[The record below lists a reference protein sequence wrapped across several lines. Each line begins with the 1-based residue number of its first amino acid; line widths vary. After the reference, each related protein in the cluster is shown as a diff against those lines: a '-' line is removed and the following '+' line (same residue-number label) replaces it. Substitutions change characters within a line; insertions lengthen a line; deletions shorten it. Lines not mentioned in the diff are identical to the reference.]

1 MPSIQPVF
9 PADWGTYRPAEIT
22 IRMKSAEME
31 TDWTSVF
38 YDMEL
43 KRPITVAK
51 ELGQAAMAKAIEDV
65 AIKAQEGDRMMN
77 IAAGEKN
84 VFGKIAHDRYM
95 RNGQKEITVEA
106 IPHQGVLIDF
116 RIYPPEITVDPRGA
130 HPK

>member
-130 HPK
+130 LPK

>member
-9 PADWGTYRPAEIT
+9 PADWGIYRPAEIT

-51 ELGQAAMAKAIEDV
+51 ELGQAAMEKAIEDV

-130 HPK
+130 LPK

>member
-1 MPSIQPVF
+1 MPSIQTVL
-9 PADWGTYRPAEIT
+9 PADWGIYRPAEIT
-22 IRMKSAEME
+22 IRMKPAEME

-38 YDMEL
+38 NDLEL
-43 KRPITVAK
+43 MRPITVAK

-84 VFGKIAHDRYM
+84 VFGNIAHERYM
-95 RNGQKEITVEA
+95 RNGRKEVTIEA

-130 HPK
+130 LPK

>member
-22 IRMKSAEME
+22 IRMRSAEME

-43 KRPITVAK
+43 KRPIAVAK
-51 ELGQAAMAKAIEDV
+51 ELGRGAMAKAIEDV

-130 HPK
+130 LPK

>member
-9 PADWGTYRPAEIT
+9 PADWGIYRPAEIT

-51 ELGQAAMAKAIEDV
+51 ELGQAAMEKAIEDV

-77 IAAGEKN
+77 IAVGEKN

-95 RNGQKEITVEA
+95 RNGQKEITVET

-130 HPK
+130 LPK